1 MNLPLVLVPSPPPKI
16 VLDALQDR
24 FDLLLPANKAELEAV
39 VADRG
44 SEIRAVANPGESVFG
59 ADLMDR
65 LPNLGLIAHFGVGYE
80 TVDAAEAARRGIIVT
95 NVAGSNDDEVADTA
109 MGLLL
114 MAARELGAAQDYL
127 RNGRW
132 AESPYP
138 LTRFSLVGRHMGLL
152 GMGNIGQAIARRA
165 EAFGI
170 EVSYHARHDHALG
183 YRYYSNLKAMAA
195 DVNILAVATPGG
207 ASTRHL
213 IDAEVMAALGPDGI
227 LINVARGTV
236 VDERALALALA
247 KGSLG
252 AAGLDVYEDEPHVS
266 PALLAVKNAV
276 LLPHVGSASVR
287 TRQQMAELGIQ
298 NLQSW
303 FRNRTVLSPVFE
315 AVDLAEAATVTAAGT
330 TSG

>member
-1 MNLPLVLVPSPPPKI
+1 MKLPLILVPSPPPKI

-65 LPNLGLIAHFGVGYE
+65 LPQLGLIAHFGVGYE

-132 AESPYP
+132 TEGPYP
-138 LTRFSLVGRHMGLL
+138 LTRFSLMGRHMGLL

-183 YRYYSNLKAMAA
+183 YRYYPSLHTMAA
-195 DVNILAVATPGG
+195 DVDILVVAAPGG

-213 IDAEVMAALGPDGI
+213 VDGEVMAALGPDGV

-236 VDERALALALA
+236 VDERALVSALDE
-247 KGSLG
+247 GSLG
-252 AAGLDVYEDEPHVS
+252 AAGLDVYEDEPNV
-266 PALLAVKNAV
+266 PLGLLAAKNAV
-276 LLPHVGSASVR
+276 LLPHVGSASVP
-287 TRQQMAELGIQ
+287 TRQQMAELGVE

-303 FRNRTVLSPVFE
+303 FRNGTVLTPVN
-315 AVDLAEAATVTAAGT
+315 EAADIAAVST
-330 TSG
+330 